1 MLLAWPEK
9 AKNQDRDLRVVSH
22 RSRVPPQAKKL
33 FIINIGDVNT
43 LLPGSAHTGLC
54 LTTWYMKAIC
64 ADSALTL
71 LEAENN
77 QELSGEPWIWPGA
90 RCAACA
96 QFLTG

>member
-43 LLPGSAHTGLC
+43 LLPEV
-54 LTTWYMKAIC
+54 LTQAYASPLGT
-64 ADSALTL
+64 
-71 LEAENN
+71 
-77 QELSGEPWIWPGA
+77 
-90 RCAACA
+90 
-96 QFLTG
+96 